1 MLLDKVRTVAKEKG
15 MTLKAVA
22 EKAEINYDT
31 MMSWKDHNPG
41 ALAVWK
47 VSKAL
52 DIPVVDL
59 LDEIKE
65 K

>member
-1 MLLDKVRTVAKEKG
+1 MLLDKVRAVAKEKG
-15 MTLKAVA
+15 MTLKTVA
-22 EKAEINYDT
+22 KKAEINYDT
-31 MMSWKDHNPG
+31 MMSWKDHKPG

-52 DIPVVDL
+52 DTPVAEL
-59 LDEIKE
+59 LDEIE

>member
-1 MLLDKVRTVAKEKG
+1 MLLDKVRAVAKERG

-22 EKAEINYDT
+22 EEARINYDT

-52 DIPVVDL
+52 DVPVADL
-59 LDEIKE
+59 LDEIEE

>member
-1 MLLDKVRTVAKEKG
+1 MLLDKVRAVAKEKG
-15 MTLKAVA
+15 LTLKAVA

-52 DIPVVDL
+52 DMPVTDL